1 MKWSAQFDQYGKKI
15 IRTSQPCVATLDPAT
30 GGNPS
35 APTPPANSYRFGAM
49 TVSNQGNGRV
59 VFVQTLNALQGSSTC
74 NISTLLGRLTN
85 NLGSEGATTRIQG
98 VTQLTV
104 FSSDALTGFSSIGSM
119 QFVSSS
125 QATYRTNSMGYATE
139 IELILTNV
147 SVVSSAF
154 QPAPAENWYIN
165 GVSSCP

>member
-1 MKWSAQFDQYGKKI
+1 
-15 IRTSQPCVATLDPAT
+15 
-30 GGNPS
+30 
-35 APTPPANSYRFGAM
+35 
-49 TVSNQGNGRV
+49 
-59 VFVQTLNALQGSSTC
+59 
-74 NISTLLGRLTN
+74 
-85 NLGSEGATTRIQG
+85 
-98 VTQLTV
+98 
-104 FSSDALTGFSSIGSM
+104 M